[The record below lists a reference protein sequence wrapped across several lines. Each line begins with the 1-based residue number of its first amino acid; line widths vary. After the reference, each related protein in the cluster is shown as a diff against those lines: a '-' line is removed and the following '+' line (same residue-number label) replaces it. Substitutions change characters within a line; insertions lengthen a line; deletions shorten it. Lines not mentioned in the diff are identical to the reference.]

1 MMKTPS
7 DHFGIFLTITILA
20 AALLFPGCAP
30 DLAVSGGAG
39 DDFPN
44 SKTAVGR
51 LIANTM
57 TVTEEWQDLSAVP
70 DSVDPA
76 IFTGD
81 TLLNSVTA
89 DTAKGLLKAGAQ
101 TIDTVIW
108 NYTDTL
114 KGIATYIH
122 IKSDWLTAKVDTVV
136 IRYDDFAKDSILGN
150 ETIVLLHGTVIN
162 NISKVITIYDVRDDD
177 SNGYLDNAYII
188 QITPE
193 IIRTR
198 YNAAFGSWGN
208 ESGIR
213 DGSHIRVNRLELY
226 YLVGTDTT
234 TFFQLS
240 DRDGDG
246 SIFVQGQ
253 ANLIRFVHEFKNPL
267 ALQPR
272 DPVKGRFELDGGFA
286 AGSTSR
292 FTAHR
297 FAAGYLYRDG
307 THDTIKITG
316 KLPDSPLSGHD
327 TILVELT
334 RSSPDRVL
342 FDSLAVRLVLAPD
355 TAGYGLARISLD
367 VYINGAE
374 IKKLSCS
381 FTPDAPMHPG
391 QLLKFSPGSFDA
403 AILYPQKGQGT
414 LQGRFSNGI
423 FSLRYT
429 ANDGSTQDVSYSQ
442 DGTVLE

>member
-1 MMKTPS
+1 MMKTHS
-7 DHFGIFLTITILA
+7 DHFGIFLRITILA
-20 AALLFPGCAP
+20 AGLLFPGCAP

-57 TVTEEWQDLSAVP
+57 TVTEEWQDLSSVP

-81 TLLNSVTA
+81 TLLNSVTT

-122 IKSDWLTAKVDTVV
+122 IKSDWLTAKVDTVDV
-136 IRYDDFAKDSILGN
+136 RYDDFAKDLIWGN
-150 ETIVLLHGTVIN
+150 ETVIHLHGTLKN
-162 NISKVITIYDVRDDD
+162 QISGVTIVYNVRDDD
-177 SNGYLDNAYII
+177 SNGYLDTAYIM

-208 ESGIR
+208 KSGIR
-213 DGSHIRVNRLELY
+213 DGSHIRVSRLELLY
-226 YLVGTDTT
+226 TVGTETT
-234 TFFQLS
+234 ASFILS

-246 SIFVQGQ
+246 RIYVQGQ
-253 ANLIRFVHEFKNPL
+253 ANQIRFVHEFKNPL

-272 DPVKGRFELDGGFA
+272 DPLKGRLELDGGFA
-286 AGSTSR
+286 AGSTSW
-292 FTAHR
+292 FTADR
-297 FAAGYLYRDG
+297 FSAGYVYRDG

-316 KLPDSPLSGHD
+316 KYPDSLLSGHD
-327 TILVELT
+327 TITVELT

-342 FDSLAVRLVLAPD
+342 FDSLKVWLVLAPD
-355 TAGYGLARISLD
+355 SAGYGLARISLD

-391 QLLKFSPGSFDA
+391 QLLKFTPGNFDA

-429 ANDGSTQDVSYSQ
+429 ADDGSTQDVSYSQ